1 MSRILLFSGGADYV
15 DPWHPFTETTAI
27 ISEILSN
34 DGHDVTVVDTIDALS
49 QAIDTA
55 DLLVVNAGGGPTPHP
70 LDDRLASIL
79 TGYRG
84 PLLALHVAATLLPEH
99 DQWEGTLGGRWVRG
113 VSMHPE
119 RGPLHLR
126 AASASPPLSDLAERW
141 TIDEA
146 YSRLR
151 VSPAIDIGLVH
162 AHDGEVHPACWTLE
176 RDGRRTAYSSLG
188 HDPAAYVAPVAGEVL
203 RRLATWLLLRPS
215 A

>member
-1 MSRILLFSGGADYV
+1 MSRILLLSGGADYI
-15 DPWHPFTETTAI
+15 DPWHPFAETTAI
-27 ISEILSN
+27 ISEILGS
-34 DGHDVTVVDTIDALS
+34 DGHDVAVVDTIDALS

-55 DLLVVNAGGGPTPHP
+55 DLLIVNAGGGPAVHP

-99 DQWEGTLGGRWVRG
+99 DEWEDTLGGRWVRG

-126 AASASPPLSDLAERW
+126 AASDSSPLRDLAERW

-151 VSPAIDIGLVH
+151 VSPRTDVGLVH

-176 RDGRRTAYSSLG
+176 RDGRRTGYSSLG
-188 HDPAAYVAPVAGEVL
+188 HDPAAYAAPVAGEVL
-203 RRLATWLLLRPS
+203 LRLVIWLLAPS
-215 A
+215 SA

>member
-1 MSRILLFSGGADYV
+1 MSLLLVFSGGADYV
-15 DPWHPFTETTAI
+15 DPWHPFSETTAI
-27 ISEILSN
+27 ISAILSN

-55 DLLVVNAGGGPTPHP
+55 DLLVVNAGGGPAPHP

-79 TGYRG
+79 AGYRG

-99 DQWEGTLGGRWVRG
+99 DEWEDTLGGRWVRG

-119 RGPLHLR
+119 RGPLRLR
-126 AASASPPLSDLAERW
+126 TSSASPPLGDLAERW

-151 VSPAIDIGLVH
+151 VSPGTNVGLVH

-176 RDGRRTAYSSLG
+176 RNGRRTGYSSLG
-188 HDPAAYVAPVAGEVL
+188 HDAEAYAAPVAGEVF
-203 RRLATWLLLRPS
+203 RRLVMWLLSPAS
-215 A
+215 E

>member
-1 MSRILLFSGGADYV
+1 MSRILVFSGGADYV
-15 DPWHPFTETTAI
+15 DPWHPFAETTAI
-27 ISEILSN
+27 VSAILSG
-34 DGHDVTVVDTIDALS
+34 DGHDVAVVDTLDALS
-49 QAIDTA
+49 RALDTT
-55 DLLVVNAGGGPTPHP
+55 DLLVVNAGGGPAPHP

-79 TGYRG
+79 AGYHG

-99 DQWEGTLGGRWVRG
+99 DEWEDALGGRWVRG

-126 AASASPPLSDLAERW
+126 AASPSPPLGDLAERR

-151 VSPAIDIGLVH
+151 VSPDADVRLVH
-162 AHDGEVHPACWTLE
+162 AHDGDVHPACWTVE
-176 RDGRRTAYSSLG
+176 RDGRRTGYSSLG
-188 HDPAAYVAPVAGEVL
+188 HDPTAYAAPVAGEVL
-203 RRLATWLLLRPS
+203 RRLATWLLSPPR